1 MEPQCYDY
9 SKGYH
14 YGPEYDEDDSGP
26 QSEQAE
32 AEAEGGTAW
41 RLARNMNVP
50 GAEVQM
56 WFSHRRAKER
66 AGEKKATPRSTPG
79 AKAQM
84 ILPAGEGRNG
94 EESERSSPG
103 QEASATKW
111 GEVEEL
117 GERDRTGRDGEN
129 LSAVGTSGIRSDWDK
144 EGASSSRQKNES
156 RPEKPVPGSRR
167 GMEDVQPVP
176 VLIPRVQRIQVVQS
190 RVQSVPLKVP
200 VVRPVP
206 IPVLSPEPVLVPRRH
221 LHDRFTDAEL
231 QELERIFQR
240 NHYLSAEERKELAR
254 VMGVS
259 EAKLQRWFKK
269 RRETLQERT
278 KSVRWCSSWE
288 YSTSLKMAQEPS
300 APP

>member
-1 MEPQCYDY
+1 
-9 SKGYH
+9 
-14 YGPEYDEDDSGP
+14 
-26 QSEQAE
+26 
-32 AEAEGGTAW
+32 
-41 RLARNMNVP
+41 
-50 GAEVQM
+50 M
-56 WFSHRRAKER
+56 WFSNRRAKER
-66 AGEKKATPRSTPG
+66 ACEKKAMPRSIPG

-117 GERDRTGRDGEN
+117 GERDRTGSDGEN
-129 LSAVGTSGIRSDWDK
+129 LSAVGTSGIRNDWDK

-156 RPEKPVPGSRR
+156 RPQKPVPECRW

-176 VLIPRVQRIQVVQS
+176 VLIPRVQRIQLVQS

-200 VVRPVP
+200 APPIRPVA
-206 IPVLSPEPVLVPRRH
+206 VSATTVQPEPVLVPRRH
-221 LHDRFTDAEL
+221 LHDRFTDPEL
-231 QELERIFQR
+231 QELERVFQR

-259 EAKLQRWFKK
+259 EAKVQRWFKK
-269 RRETLQERT
+269 RREHFRREQ
-278 KSVRWCSSWE
+278 SQSGG
-288 YSTSLKMAQEPS
+288 
-300 APP
+300 APPGNTPPLSEDGAGALVYHP